1 MPVANPLAI
10 DDFERLPV
18 WILDLDSRRAFL
30 FSERGGAILKEN
42 QLFQS
47 PLLPGL
53 SIRIADLFDRR

>member
-1 MPVANPLAI
+1 MQKV
-10 DDFERLPV
+10 DRYRRHDTQEV

-30 FSERGGAILKEN
+30 LSDKGEAILNEG
-42 QLFQS
+42 QLFES